1 MNCHRSSGWEII
13 VDSGKIYIWLKYS
26 QVIAIP
32 SSNKFAPYASIKP
45 ASETGLF
52 LIEGI
57 HHVGEAIQAGWNIE
71 TLIYSPELLT
81 SEFGLSQVSDLSH
94 RGIRCVGLT
103 GDLFAILA
111 GKDNP
116 QGILAI
122 AHQRIQTLENL
133 SLHPFTWGVACVA
146 PQDPGN
152 VGTILRTLD
161 AVGADGLFILDGG
174 VELYHPSL
182 IRASMGTL
190 FWKPVVQVSFNA
202 FVGWAHEHDVQLV
215 GSSAH
220 AIIDYRT
227 LKRDGR
233 TTILL
238 LGNEQKGLTQDQ
250 IAACDV
256 VVSVPMKGRGSSLN
270 LAVATGILLYAL
282 MD

>member
-1 MNCHRSSGWEII
+1 MAEILSSH
-13 VDSGKIYIWLKYS
+13 
-26 QVIAIP
+26 
-32 SSNKFAPYASIKP
+32 SNPLIKQIR
-45 ASETGLF
+45 ALRQHKTRAETGLF

-57 HHVGEAIQAGWNIE
+57 HHVGEAIQAGWDIE

-103 GDLFAILA
+103 GDLFAVLA

-116 QGILAI
+116 QGIIAI

-133 SLHPFTWGVACVA
+133 SSHHFTWGVACVA

-152 VGTILRTLD
+152 VGTILRTMD

-202 FVGWAHEHDVQLV
+202 FVGWAHGHGVQLV

-220 AIIDYRT
+220 AILDYRT

-233 TTILL
+233 PTILL

-250 IAACDV
+250 IAACDM

-270 LAVATGILLYAL
+270 LAVAAGILLYAL